1 VAEGRPVG
9 IHVVLAAERPGA
21 LPTSLSGSV
30 QRRLVLRQAD
40 DSAYGLLGV
49 PKDVLGSTSPPGRAV
64 LAGEADEIQVGSPGG
79 LTSPAEQARALA
91 ALAARTVVTV
101 PPEPVRRLPTFVTLA
116 ELPTAVDDRPLL
128 GVADDT
134 LEPVGFEA
142 RGTFLLAGLPGSGRT
157 TALGSLAAALRRWSP
172 GREMYYVGN
181 QRSPLHAAAGWTEV
195 ALDPDD
201 AAGLARSLLPAM
213 AACGPVVVVIEG
225 LSDFLAG
232 PAEQPLT
239 EVVRAARRGEHLVLA
254 EADTS
259 AWSSSWPLVAD
270 VRGARRGLVLQP
282 DQLDG
287 DALFRT
293 PFPRLARA
301 EFPPGRGVYVEG
313 GRVRRVQVPVAD

>member
-1 VAEGRPVG
+1 
-9 IHVVLAAERPGA
+9 
-21 LPTSLSGSV
+21 
-30 QRRLVLRQAD
+30 
-40 DSAYGLLGV
+40 
-49 PKDVLGSTSPPGRAV
+49 
-64 LAGEADEIQVGSPGG
+64 
-79 LTSPAEQARALA
+79 
-91 ALAARTVVTV
+91 
-101 PPEPVRRLPTFVTLA
+101 
-116 ELPTAVDDRPLL
+116 
-128 GVADDT
+128 
-134 LEPVGFEA
+134 
-142 RGTFLLAGLPGSGRT
+142 
-157 TALGSLAAALRRWSP
+157 
-172 GREMYYVGN
+172 
-181 QRSPLHAAAGWTEV
+181 
-195 ALDPDD
+195 
-201 AAGLARSLLPAM
+201 
-213 AACGPVVVVIEG
+213 VIEG